1 MNESGQKIKTKAKKQ
16 TKIKLSLFLYDVIIF
31 MAVAALLFAL
41 YQGGRAL
48 SLRGVLQQ
56 SALAFVC
63 IFGMRKVTHIYRQ
76 IWRYGGIQCYI
87 RLILADAAGC
97 VLYLALEKA
106 LPVEHI
112 AFARLLAFCC
122 MNLLGTL
129 AMRMCSIVLP
139 INAAIR
145 TILRERCCASC

>member
-1 MNESGQKIKTKAKKQ
+1 
-16 TKIKLSLFLYDVIIF
+16 
-31 MAVAALLFAL
+31 
-41 YQGGRAL
+41 
-48 SLRGVLQQ
+48 
-56 SALAFVC
+56 
-63 IFGMRKVTHIYRQ
+63 MRKVTHIYRQ